1 MKFLQPFLLIALLLS
16 TSLSL
21 FAKTT
26 TRDYASNVTIA
37 RDKWGVPHIYGKT
50 DPDVAYGLAWAHA
63 EDDFKTIEETVLMT
77 KGMNGLINGK
87 DGATTDFFVHA
98 MGINKLVDSKYETD
112 ITPEFKRYLDGYA
125 AGLNAFVAAHPKQVR
140 IKKAFPVTG
149 KDMIKGYT
157 LRMILISNAHGK
169 VKDIVKG
176 EFDIPE
182 AKGSNAFALTAP
194 KTTNGNTMLCVNP
207 HVPFEGAFSWYEAHL
222 KSDEGLDIM
231 GALFPGGVTIFLGTN
246 QNLGWAHTWNG
257 LFLTDVYYLK
267 MNPNKKNQYWYNGQ
281 WEELELAKAKLVVK
295 LKKFLP
301 RIPVGKKIYWSKF
314 GPTFESPNG
323 DFYSIRFASNMDI
336 RAAEQWYR
344 MNKASNKEEFMNA
357 VKMNALCRF
366 HIIYADKAGNVSFF
380 DNGMIPMRDNS
391 LDWTL
396 PLRGDTSLYLWK
408 TWYPTDS
415 LPQVHNPSC
424 GWVYNTNNST
434 YDATCSEEN
443 IPVGT
448 FSKNMGFR
456 TGNNNRADRFKALM
470 QQYTKVSFEDMKLI
484 KFDNSYPANSEFVKS
499 VLSQLNADFGKPELN
514 ALRDRMLNWNLA
526 ATPDN
531 EDAVLFLVAIEYIF
545 KKKDYDD
552 NQFRGGIEIGKELM
566 SEALAYAHT
575 NLTTHFGS
583 TKVPLKDVQ
592 RIKRGIVDVPMPG
605 FPDAIAANYS
615 KQNKENGKYYGY
627 IGDSYTML
635 VEYGPNGP
643 VRIETLSPYG
653 SSAMPDSPHYT
664 DQLPLFSKQQTKV
677 MTLDWEQI
685 KKDAER
691 IYQPGK

>member
-1 MKFLQPFLLIALLLS
+1 MKFLQPFLLMAFLLS
-16 TSLSL
+16 ASLQL
-21 FAKTT
+21 FAQTQP
-26 TRDYASNVTIA
+26 RDYASNVTIA

-87 DGATTDFFVHA
+87 DGAITDFFVHA
-98 MGINKLVDSKYETD
+98 MGINKLVDAKYETD

-140 IKKAFPVTG
+140 IKKAFPLTG

-157 LRMILISNAHGK
+157 LRMILISYAHGK
-169 VKDIVKG
+169 VEDIVKG
-176 EFDIPE
+176 KFDFPE
-182 AKGSNAFALTAP
+182 AKGSNAFALSAS
-194 KTTNGNTMLCVNP
+194 KTSNGNTMLCVNP

-246 QNLGWAHTWNG
+246 QNLGWSHTWNG
-257 LFLTDVYYLK
+257 LNLTDVYRLK
-267 MNPNKKNQYWYNGQ
+267 MNPDKKNQYWYNGK
-281 WEELELAKAKLVVK
+281 WEELELGKAKLVVK
-295 LKKFLP
+295 LKKWLP

-323 DFYSIRFASNMDI
+323 GFFSIRFPSNMDI
-336 RAAEQWYR
+336 RAAEQWYH
-344 MNKASNKEEFMNA
+344 MNKASNKEEFMAA

-366 HIIYADKAGNVSFF
+366 NIIYADKKGNVSFI
-380 DNGMIPMRDNS
+380 DDGMIPMRDNS

-415 LPQVHNPSC
+415 MPQVHNPNC
-424 GWVYNTNNST
+424 GWVYNTNNT
-434 YDATCSEEN
+434 PYEATCDGEN

-456 TGNNNRADRFKALM
+456 SGNNNRAVRFKALM
-470 QQYTKVSFEDMKLI
+470 EQYTKVSFEDMKLI
-484 KFDNSYPANSEFVKS
+484 KFDNSYPANSQFVQS
-499 VLSQLNADFGKPELN
+499 VMTQLNTDFGKPELN
-514 ALRDRMLNWNLA
+514 TLRDRMLNWNLA
-526 ATPDN
+526 ATPEN

-552 NQFRGGIEIGKELM
+552 NEFRGGIEIGKELM
-566 SEALAYAHT
+566 GKALDYAQT
-575 NLTTHFGS
+575 NLTAHFGT
-583 TKVPLKDVQ
+583 TKVALKDVQ
-592 RIKRGIVDVPMPG
+592 RVKRGNVDVPMPG

-615 KQNKENGKYYGY
+615 KQDKETGKYYGY
-627 IGDSYTML
+627 VGDSYTLL
-635 VEYGPNGP
+635 VEYDANGP
-643 VRIETLSPYG
+643 IRIETLSPYG

>member
-1 MKFLQPFLLIALLLS
+1 MKFFQPVILIALLLS
-16 TSLSL
+16 AALQL
-21 FAKTT
+21 FAQTN

-87 DGATTDFFVHA
+87 DGAITDYFVHA
-98 MGINKLVDSKYETD
+98 MGINKLVDAKYETD
-112 ITPEFKRYLDGYA
+112 ISPDFKRYLDGYA

-140 IKKAFPVTG
+140 IKKAFPITG

-157 LRMILISNAHGK
+157 LRMILISYAHGK
-169 VKDIVKG
+169 VEEIVKG
-176 EFDIPE
+176 KFDIPE
-182 AKGSNAFALTAP
+182 AKGSNAFALAAP

-207 HVPFEGAFSWYEAHL
+207 HVAFEGAFSWYEAHL
-222 KSDEGLDIM
+222 KSDEGMDIM

-246 QNLGWAHTWNG
+246 QNLGWSHTWNG
-257 LFLTDVYYLK
+257 LYLTDVYHLK
-267 MNPNKKNQYWYNGQ
+267 MNPEKKNQYWYDGQ

-295 LKKFLP
+295 LKKWLP

-314 GPTFESPNG
+314 GPTFQSPNG

-344 MNKASNKEEFMNA
+344 MNKASNKEEFMAA

-380 DNGMIPMRDNS
+380 DNGMIPMRDNN

-396 PLRGDTSLYLWK
+396 PLRGDTSLHLWK

-415 LPQVHNPSC
+415 MPQLHNPKC
-424 GWVYNTNNST
+424 GWVYNTNNT
-434 YDATCSEEN
+434 PYDATCTEEN

-456 TGNNNRADRFKALM
+456 SGNNNRADRFKALM
-470 QQYTKVSFEDMKLI
+470 QQYSKVSFEDMKLI
-484 KFDNSYPANSEFVKS
+484 KFDNSYPAHSEFVKS
-499 VLSQLNADFGKPELN
+499 VMSQLNADFGKPELN
-514 ALRDRMLNWNLA
+514 ALRDRMLNWNLS

-566 SEALAYAHT
+566 GEALEYAHT

-583 TKVPLKDVQ
+583 TKVPIKEVQ
-592 RIKRGIVDVPMPG
+592 RIKRGNMEVPMPG
-605 FPDAIAANYS
+605 FPDALAANYS
-615 KQNKENGKYYGY
+615 KQDNETGKYYGY
-627 IGDSYTML
+627 VGDSYTLL
-635 VEYGPNGP
+635 VEYDANGP
-643 VRIETLSPYG
+643 IRIETLSPYG